1 MSLFV
6 WSEGWDFVTLLAFK
20 SNTSSLQSFYVL
32 KCWGWMD
39 LHQKRCFNILWT
51 LLGTPEMNTRTRH
64 HQISV
69 TTHLFSF
76 FFSFISVLLPFY
88 LKASPRLET
97 LLFAMIHMLKW
108 VSLWMGV
115 ELYYFRRLNVPC
127 GKPLIFS
134 ACSQAFIVFWLT
146 RAQKG
151 LYTWPI
157 TSSDEPVQ
165 RGHFPVCEKGCDG
178 VIMRTGSARRWRCCA
193 DSFR

>member
-1 MSLFV
+1 MDGPAPKEVLQHFMNLAGHTRNEHQNTTPSDLSHHSFV
-6 WSEGWDFVTLLAFK
+6 
-20 SNTSSLQSFYVL
+20 
-32 KCWGWMD
+32 
-39 LHQKRCFNILWT
+39 
-51 LLGTPEMNTRTRH
+51 
-64 HQISV
+64 
-69 TTHLFSF
+69 HL